1 MFNRVAGGNYT
12 KAADISSDI
21 LAKIRHD
28 MPEDDSRVPNV
39 IADFIGDN
47 VNDIAGNCSD
57 LLESFVATIAASIM
71 IAVTLFINGIV
82 NVSDETFIRMI
93 IFPVIL
99 AGVGLIGCLIGLSY
113 AFVRKMGDD
122 PSREPVSY
130 THLHPRV
137 SVFQQSGCAASFPLF
152 FFRRDTY
159 KLLQPHPY
167 GRCDPNVHE
176 LPQEEVVCP

>member
-57 LLESFVATIAASIM
+57 LLESFVAIAASIM

-113 AFVRKMGDD
+113 AFIRKMGDD
-122 PSREPVSY
+122 PSRELNLATWISAELRLSWVW
-130 THLHPRV
+130 
-137 SVFQQSGCAASFPLF
+137 
-152 FFRRDTY
+152 
-159 KLLQPHPY
+159 LL
-167 GRCDPNVHE
+167 RI
-176 LPQEEVVCP
+176 

>member
-1 MFNRVAGGNYT
+1 MVTTRRRQIFHL
-12 KAADISSDI
+12 IF

-113 AFVRKMGDD
+113 A
-122 PSREPVSY
+122 
-130 THLHPRV
+130 L
-137 SVFQQSGCAASFPLF
+137 
-152 FFRRDTY
+152 
-159 KLLQPHPY
+159 Y
-167 GRCDPNVHE
+167 GRWE
-176 LPQEEVVCP
+176 MIRQEN